1 MRFFNFVRL
10 PFIAVFSDCKRQKG
24 TSAGRQTFPL
34 QQKLLFDSQLRI
46 KNVEL
51 FHLYLCTGSFELF
64 LNSLSILL
72 GYLLLN
78 SLGSAVY
85 ESLCFLQAETGDLA
99 NSLDDSNLVAANALQ
114 DNVKLSLLS
123 LSSSSLNRTC
133 NSNSSSSGY
142 AKLVLYSVNQ
152 LRELENGEAF

>member
-1 MRFFNFVRL
+1 MK
-10 PFIAVFSDCKRQKG
+10 DK
-24 TSAGRQTFPL
+24 
-34 QQKLLFDSQLRI
+34 
-46 KNVEL
+46 L
-51 FHLYLCTGSFELF
+51 FHLYFCTGSFELL

-85 ESLCFLQAETGDLA
+85 ESLSFLQTETGDLT
-99 NSLDDSNLVAANALQ
+99 NSLDDSDLVAADALQ
-114 DNVKLSLLS
+114 DNVKLSLLN

-133 NSNSSSSGY
+133 NSNSCSSGY

-152 LRELENGEAF
+152 LGELKNGEAF

>member
-1 MRFFNFVRL
+1 MPKGNVRRTANVPIL
-10 PFIAVFSDCKRQKG
+10 
-24 TSAGRQTFPL
+24 T
-34 QQKLLFDSQLRI
+34 KLLFDSQLRI

-51 FHLYLCTGSFELF
+51 FHLYLCTGSLELL

-152 LRELENGEAF
+152 LGELENGEAF

>member
-1 MRFFNFVRL
+1 M
-10 PFIAVFSDCKRQKG
+10 
-24 TSAGRQTFPL
+24 
-34 QQKLLFDSQLRI
+34 
-46 KNVEL
+46 KNDEL
-51 FHLYLCTGSFELF
+51 FHLYFCTCSFELL

-85 ESLCFLQAETGDLA
+85 ESLCFLQAKTGDLA

-123 LSSSSLNRTC
+123 LGSSSLNRTC

-152 LRELENGEAF
+152 LGELENGEAF